1 MFRSLLRT
9 DLIAPLR
16 CSRTFASTSSRLQ
29 EVKVPIA
36 LIAELRKHN
45 PVSLSKARQALSA
58 SGNSVDAALEW
69 LQKDLA
75 SSGMAKAA
83 KLSSKSAK
91 EGLIGVSLM
100 GTRASMVDLRCETDF
115 VARADVF
122 RDLVNGVAHT
132 AAFLDANTAQH
143 SSDLIAAF
151 PNEELLQAPRIPT
164 NESIAEKAQSN
175 SASTIQ
181 EAITAA
187 VTQTGENIQLH
198 RAVNFTTS
206 LSTSNDSSAPL
217 LLPGVYVHGAVPG
230 GSGNEGTVGGLV
242 IISVASND
250 GSKQSISQRLGQDTS
265 IASELQKLS
274 RALARQIVGF
284 PTKAISRAANESG
297 EEGAEFLLEQPFM
310 MYQGESRTV
319 AEVLKSWGKEHGVE
333 VEVKAMQRWSV
344 GEDA

>member
-1 MFRSLLRT
+1 MLRSIIRS
-9 DLIAPLR
+9 DLTASLR
-16 CSRTFASTSSRLQ
+16 CSRSFASSSSRLQ

-36 LIAELRKHN
+36 LIAELRKQN

-58 SGNSVDAALEW
+58 SGNNVSAALEW

-75 SSGMAKAA
+75 SSGLAKAA

-100 GTRASMVDLRCETDF
+100 GTRASMVELRCETDF

-122 RDLVNGVAHT
+122 RDLVGSVAHT
-132 AAFLDANTAQH
+132 TAFLDAEAADGK
-143 SSDLIAAF
+143 DLIAAF
-151 PNEELLQAPRIPT
+151 PNEELLQAPSIPT
-164 NESIAEKAQSN
+164 NESIAEKAQAN
-175 SASTIQ
+175 SSSTIQ

-206 LSTSNDSSAPL
+206 LSTSNDACAPL

-250 GSKQSISQRLGQDTS
+250 GKQSVAQRLGRDTS
-265 IASELQKLS
+265 LASELQKLS

-284 PTKAISRAANESG
+284 PTRAISRGANEPG

-319 AEVLKSWGKEHGVE
+319 ADVLKSWGNERGVAL
-333 VEVKAMQRWSV
+333 EVKAMRRWSV
-344 GEDA
+344 GEEA